1 MNLMLSKISVIA
13 FCAAL
18 PLLAVKQRVELV
30 TTDHADFAAGGLIQI
45 EGSTGE
51 LNIAGWDQP
60 SVEVIAS
67 RYTFEEERKAKG
79 TAKGK
84 KVDVVKMVAA
94 NGELTIATSGHERG
108 IHVDYQ
114 IMVPRGSRLMIH
126 HHIGT
131 VVVTDVGGD
140 IDATNGA
147 GDIVVQ
153 LREPEHYTIDAKVKF
168 GTVYSDFN
176 QARHHD
182 VIGEKLMDDVPAGDA
197 RAPSHHINLRVGAGG
212 ISVQKMEG
220 PAPEA
225 KATAGL

>member
-1 MNLMLSKISVIA
+1 MLPKISVIA

-30 TTDHADFAAGGLIQI
+30 TTDHADFAAGGLIHI

-67 RYTFEEERKAKG
+67 RYTFQEERKKANATEKV
-79 TAKGK
+79 K
-84 KVDVVKMVAA
+84 KIEVVKMVAA
-94 NGELTIATSGHERG
+94 NGELTITTNRHETG

-153 LREPEHYTIDAKVKF
+153 LREPEHYTIDAKTRF
-168 GTVYSDFN
+168 GAVYSDFN

-182 VIGEKLMDDVPAGDA
+182 VIGEKLVDDVPAGDGKA
-197 RAPSHHINLRVGAGG
+197 SPHHVNLRVGAGG
-212 ISVQKMEG
+212 ISVQKMEA